1 MQANS
6 SRQNRL
12 AFNSFP
18 ELYDQGRPTFDD
30 DFVQDLMQ
38 AAGLAK
44 GDHVLEIG
52 PATGQ
57 LTASLLGCGLNV
69 VALEPGEHLAAYLKR
84 QPWASDALQVVV
96 NTFED
101 FVAEQPFSA
110 IFAANSFH
118 WIDPAISYRKAYEL
132 LHPKGALCLIWTFLI
147 LADSQ
152 LQQRLNQQVFV
163 GELQDFQRQPEQFSD
178 LIHQLMA
185 QGQEELVANSAFQ
198 KPLQTK
204 VVTPQL
210 KWRIDDYLAYHRSQA
225 NGALI
230 TDTVTAQI
238 KQVMNADATL
248 LVDNHIAVTLAQK

>member
-12 AFNSFP
+12 AFNNFP
-18 ELYDQGRPTFDD
+18 ELYDRGRPTFDHA
-30 DFVQDLMQ
+30 FVQDLMQ
-38 AAGLAK
+38 MTGLAE
-44 GDHVLEIG
+44 GDRVLEIG

-57 LTASLLGCGLNV
+57 LTASLLACGLSV
-69 VALEPGEHLAAYLKR
+69 VALEPGAHLAAYLKQ
-84 QPWASDALQVVV
+84 QPWSSEALQVVV

-101 FVAEQPFSA
+101 FVADQAFSA

-118 WIDPAISYRKAYEL
+118 WIDPTISYRKAYEL
-132 LHPKGALCLIWTFLI
+132 LHPEGALYLIWTFPI

-163 GELQDFQRQPEQFSD
+163 DELQDFQRQPGQYTD
-178 LIHQLMA
+178 LIYQLMA
-185 QGQEELVANSAFQ
+185 QGREELVANSAFH

-204 VVTPQL
+204 MVTQQL
-210 KWRIDDYLAYHRSQA
+210 EWRIDDYLAYHRSQA

-230 TDTVTAQI
+230 TGDVAGQV
-238 KQVMNADATL
+238 KQTIGAETML
-248 LVDNHIAVTLAQK
+248 LVNNHIAVTLAQK